1 MKLTVSLLRQFNS
14 LRKYLFNSQ
23 KSSSFQS
30 FHHWLGIA
38 TLLNLCTKQREK
50 DKRSIL
56 ACRIFGAV
64 FLRGENI
71 FRNIFL
77 VDRLLESCSTEMTSP
92 LYFVPVKKR
101 VPSVASI
108 LRFSANNP
116 GILVTGYSCNKGKL
130 SCKFA
135 FQPAL
140 DKNTR
145 YPYIDL
151 STSKVSLARVW
162 ACNTGV
168 GNFRWTE
175 KFQRLH
181 NRNSIYSWLS
191 ITRTSRWF
199 KLSSVSLQAT
209 FLLIYS
215 RILDSR

>member
-1 MKLTVSLLRQFNS
+1 MKLTVSLLRQFIS
-14 LRKYLFNSQ
+14 LREYLFNSE
-23 KSSSFQS
+23 KFEFPEFSSLTWYRNSLES
-30 FHHWLGIA
+30 LYETTG
-38 TLLNLCTKQREK
+38 K

-77 VDRLLESCSTEMTSP
+77 VDRLLERCSRKMTSP
-92 LYFVPVKKR
+92 LYFVPVKIR

-151 STSKVSLARVW
+151 STSKVSLARV
-162 ACNTGV
+162 
-168 GNFRWTE
+168 
-175 KFQRLH
+175 
-181 NRNSIYSWLS
+181 
-191 ITRTSRWF
+191 
-199 KLSSVSLQAT
+199 
-209 FLLIYS
+209 
-215 RILDSR
+215 